1 MIRRLT
7 AAAVDLLI
15 TSGNGHSVALLN
27 SEADTEGARTLSL
40 PGTGRTV
47 ATSYDQQGCN
57 GASPSALTRPSP
69 CQCPPA
75 DSPSCSASPR
85 TQAGTA

>member
-7 AAAVDLLI
+7 AAAVGLLI

-27 SEADTEGARTLSL
+27 SEAVTEDARTLSL

-47 ATSYDQQGCN
+47 ATSYDQQGRQWRVTISTD
-57 GASPSALTRPSP
+57 AAITVPV
-69 CQCPPA
+69 PPGGFA
-75 DSPSCSASPR
+75 IVQR
-85 TQAGTA
+85 